1 MRVSVVATG
10 IDASQSRL
18 EPPMPRRSMAA
29 MPAPRQMEEPRQA
42 QPAARQPAPQPVV
55 AQRAAPVQQP
65 APRPAPVAE
74 PEEPAYDAHAF
85 GHDDVDHVAED
96 DLPPPAYRPAPAP
109 RPEPV
114 AEAPQPVA
122 PRGAQAPGT
131 PTPEALARLRAM
143 ASRAAEARAA
153 DPRAPAQAPAQ
164 GGPAEKPRFG
174 INSLINRMT
183 GTSAE
188 AQAPAAPPRTA
199 AQPRQAYE
207 AQPEPEA
214 ERADIPAFLRR
225 QAN

>member
-1 MRVSVVATG
+1 M
-10 IDASQSRL
+10 
-18 EPPMPRRSMAA
+18 
-29 MPAPRQMEEPRQA
+29 
-42 QPAARQPAPQPVV
+42 

-85 GHDDVDHVAED
+85 SSHDEVDHVAED

-109 RPEPV
+109 RPEPI

-122 PRGAQAPGT
+122 SRAAQAPGT

-153 DPRAPAQAPAQ
+153 DPRAPAPAQ

-183 GTSAE
+183 GTPAE
-188 AQAPAAPPRTA
+188 AQAPAAPRTA
-199 AQPRQAYE
+199 AQPRPSYE